1 MDKHHRRGRTRYLY
15 PMVDGLFAA
24 AFFYAADL
32 PGPFLGKWW
41 ILYKEVGWIFLA
53 LALAGLVWCM
63 RAACTCKFNVAK
75 IGTWPVCGKKRTASI
90 RLGKG
95 SRWRCQYCGFL
106 HGGKPG
112 ERSE

>member
-1 MDKHHRRGRTRYLY
+1 
-15 PMVDGLFAA
+15 MVDGLFAA

-63 RAACTCKFNVAK
+63 RAACKY
-75 IGTWPVCGKKRTASI
+75 
-90 RLGKG
+90 LM
-95 SRWRCQYCGFL
+95 
-106 HGGKPG
+106 
-112 ERSE
+112 